1 MAKQINR
8 HIKLAGTIDD
18 ISFYKSQD
26 GFLARAKGGVSADRI
41 KSDPKFENTRNN
53 GAEFGIGGKASLLF
67 REAFKPEIKKA
78 ADNRVASRITQL
90 MVRILKTDPVNDY
103 GKRQVY
109 MGNMALLDE
118 FEFNNVVPFRQ
129 ALGLPLVAGIDRV
142 TGQATV
148 QVPAHVPK
156 TDIAAPDGTTHYSFF
171 AAAAAMDFEGNLSE
185 VVRQSTAPQPW
196 DTTPALAATQTLA
209 LSANSTLPL
218 FLIVG
223 IEFTILI
230 NGKVYPQSK
239 GQSAL
244 KVAAVNMPAA
254 GGI

>member
-53 GAEFGIGGKASLLF
+53 GLEFGIGGKASLLF
-67 REAFKPEIKKA
+67 RETFKPEIKRA
-78 ADNRVASRITQL
+78 ADNRAASRITQL

-109 MGNMALLDE
+109 EGNMALLDE
-118 FEFNNVVPFRQ
+118 FEFNNAVPFRL
-129 ALGLPLVAGIDRV
+129 AMGLPVVTDIDRV
-142 TGQATV
+142 TGEVTV

-156 TDIAAPDGTTHYSFF
+156 THIAAPDGTTHYSFF
-171 AAAAAMDFEGNLSE
+171 AAAAAMDFAGNISE
-185 VVRQSTAPQPW
+185 VVRQNAVAMPW
-196 DTTPALAATQTLA
+196 DTNPAVAATQTLT

-218 FLIVG
+218 FLLVG
-223 IEFTILI
+223 IEFTIVI

-244 KVAAVNMPAA
+244 KIAAVNLPA
-254 GGI
+254 GGDI